1 MLFSKKFCPIWVVQ
15 TPKVIIDFNYVALP
29 STAFFGGKA
38 LIWIIRGTFVK
49 FHRFDSESQLMLKC
63 SKDGMD

>member
-1 MLFSKKFCPIWVVQ
+1 VVQ